1 MSNYTVKPQDMG
13 TIGFGPAFAG
23 GHVPTYVGLSSTPWH
38 VPLDPEYVFDQ
49 VDAMRIL
56 VQAWIREH
64 TRPDHAHRK
73 GVYLHGPTGTGKTSL
88 PEQFFARL
96 GVPLIRTTWSP
107 KREAE
112 EMIASKTIIGG
123 DLLPVDQAIAIAA
136 RNGYPVL
143 INEID
148 LADPAELVNL
158 NDVIEKGLIVL
169 PDGTSF
175 MAERGFFVCATANTA
190 GEGDE
195 TGNYHGTGPLNGSSL
210 RRFYSVEVGYPSE
223 EAEATF
229 LATKLPN
236 VAKDLLEAAA
246 KVVTRI
252 RQAYTGTLDGKRL
265 ASPIS
270 RPEAV
275 DWIDL
280 MGRFAYLKTRNI
292 PVAEY
297 AMGFAFSNR
306 LSRKDQLVVEE
317 LVKAVFSASAGA
329 QGATP

>member
-1 MSNYTVKPQDMG
+1 MSNYNVKPQDMG

-23 GHVPTYVGLSSTPWH
+23 GQVPTYVGLSSTPWH
-38 VPLDPEYVFDQ
+38 VPVNPEFVFDQ

-56 VQAWIREH
+56 VQSWIREH
-64 TRPDHAHRK
+64 TRLDHVHRK
-73 GVYLHGPTGTGKTSL
+73 GVYMHGPTGTGKTTL
-88 PEQFFARL
+88 VEQFFARL

-175 MAERGFFVCATANTA
+175 TAQRGFCVFATANTA

-195 TGNYHGTGPLNGSSL
+195 TGSYHGTGPLNGSTL
-210 RRFYSVEVGYPSE
+210 RRFYSVVVDYPSE
-223 EAEATF
+223 EAEASF
-229 LATKLPN
+229 LATQLPN
-236 VAKDLLEAAA
+236 VAKDLLDAAA

-265 ASPIS
+265 SAPIS

-280 MGRFAYLKTRNI
+280 MGRYAYLKTRNI
-292 PVAEY
+292 GVAEY

>member
-1 MSNYTVKPQDMG
+1 MSNYTVTPQDMG
-13 TIGFGPAFAG
+13 IIGFGPAFAG
-23 GHVPTYVGLSSTPWH
+23 GHVPTYQGLHATPWDIP
-38 VPLDPEYVFDQ
+38 VNPEFVFDQ
-49 VDAMRIL
+49 VHAMRIL

-64 TRPDHAHRK
+64 TRPEHAHRK
-73 GVYLHGPTGTGKTSL
+73 GVYLHGPTGSGKTTL

-96 GVPLIRTTWSP
+96 GVPVIRCTWSP

-136 RNGYPVL
+136 RNGFPVI

-175 MAERGFFVCATANTA
+175 IAERGFFICATANTA
-190 GEGDE
+190 GEGDD
-195 TGNYHGTGPLNGSSL
+195 TGNYHGTGPLNGSTL
-210 RRFYSVEVGYPSE
+210 RRFYSVEVDYPTQ
-223 EAEATF
+223 EAEAAF
-229 LATKLPN
+229 LASQLPN
-236 VAKDLLEAAA
+236 VATNLIDAAA
-246 KVVTRI
+246 KVVTLI
-252 RQAYTGTLDGKRL
+252 RRAYTGTLDGKRL
-265 ASPIS
+265 SSPIS

-280 MGRFAYLKTRNI
+280 MGRFAYLKARNI
-292 PVAEY
+292 AVAEY

-317 LVKAVFSASAGA
+317 LIKAEFSSSTSTPGAS
-329 QGATP
+329 P